1 MKKRLVTMILIMLA
15 ITGCGKKEVNTEYDK
30 DKLDYIDNVEDATDQ
45 ISDNNAKVK
54 LTDDDYIKGFK
65 WIMNPSAGKVY
76 WESTYGEYSSIVSD
90 DLLKL
95 REQEVDG
102 KVIIDDDS
110 EDEIQ
115 YTMKNVYKYPE
126 YIKNEDGILTPET
139 TNTYEEKGTI
149 EYSEYNTYLKTLG
162 SDTQIVIPSYTI
174 CQDREYIVFDVRDF
188 YFGDEA
194 ADKFMEALKNTFYNP
209 EWNLKVV
216 DRDEETVVL
225 KDIGK
230 FWQGGIGGWNE
241 TYIGE
246 TIYTLN
252 LDETG
257 KIRTIDVSSSLDR
270 QDKTYGYGNSNRFS
284 REPSA
289 DELANGNDSSD
300 SNTIDSNE
308 STSEVTDNTNQN
320 GNGNNGLDGNNNE
333 TVDNNSNTDNNIVT
347 TDDDPFK
354 SYKEYVKNSTFD
366 EEYKKEFGE
375 YPDDS
380 KITNRVLANTEISNK
395 YHVDDMK
402 DALLKEASKY
412 CLHPILTAAY
422 DNGNYVY
429 FSMCNAFEEQVYG
442 VQEVSTIG
450 IVLNEKGEYKVVD
463 EMTDMSD
470 PFKD

>member
-30 DKLDYIDNVEDATDQ
+30 DKLDYIDNVEEATDQ
-45 ISDNNAKVK
+45 ISDNNAKVN
-54 LTDDDYIKGFK
+54 LTDDDYIRGFK

-76 WESTYGEYSSIVSD
+76 WERTYGEYSSIVSD

-110 EDEIQ
+110 EDEIE

-126 YIKNEDGILTPET
+126 YIKDADGILTPKT
-139 TNTYEEKGTI
+139 TNTYKEKGTI
-149 EYSEYNTYLKTLG
+149 EYGEYSTYLKTLG
-162 SDTQIVIPSYTI
+162 NDTQIVIPSYTI

-194 ADKFMEALKNTFYNP
+194 AEQFMEALKNTFYNP
-209 EWNLKVV
+209 KWDLKVV

-252 LDETG
+252 LDENG

-270 QDKTYGYGNSNRFS
+270 QDKTYGYGNSNRFN

-289 DELANGNDSSD
+289 DELANGTDNSE
-300 SNTIDSNE
+300 SNTNGSNE
-308 STSEVTDNTNQN
+308 NNSEVVDNTNQN
-320 GNGNNGLDGNNNE
+320 VNGNTGSNENNSE
-333 TVDNNSNTDNNIVT
+333 VVDNNSNTDVALP
-347 TDDDPFK
+347 TDTNEPK
-354 SYKEYVKNSTFD
+354 SFD
-366 EEYKKEFGE
+366 EMYKDKFGE

-380 KITNRVLANTEISNK
+380 KITNRILVSDTLNKKYNIDKLADK
-395 YHVDDMK
+395 
-402 DALLKEASKY
+402 LLEEASNY
-412 CLHPILTAAY
+412 CKHPMLEALY
-422 DNGNYVY
+422 EDEKENYVY
-429 FSMCNAFEEQVYG
+429 FCMYNPFEKQVYG
-442 VQEVSTIG
+442 DYEVSTYG
-450 IVLNEKGEYKVVD
+450 IVVNTNGEYKVVD
-463 EMTDMSD
+463 EATDMTD

>member
-30 DKLDYIDNVEDATDQ
+30 DKFDYTDNVEETTDE
-45 ISDNNAKVK
+45 ISDSNTSVN

-76 WESTYGEYSSIVSD
+76 WEKTYNEYSNIVSE

-110 EDEIQ
+110 ADEIE

-126 YIKNEDGILTPET
+126 YIFEDNIYTPKT
-139 TNTYEEKGTI
+139 TNTYKEKGTLD
-149 EYSEYNTYLKTLG
+149 YNTYYQEIKKIEAN
-162 SDTQIVIPSYTI
+162 TQICIPSYTI
-174 CQDREYIVFDVRDF
+174 CQGREYITFEIGN
-188 YFGDEA
+188 YYYGEGA
-194 ADKFMEALKNTFYNP
+194 ADKEMEALKNTFYNP
-209 EWNLKVV
+209 KWNLKVV

-230 FWQGGIGGWNE
+230 FWTGDLGGWYE
-241 TYIGE
+241 EYIGE

-270 QDKTYGYGNSNRFS
+270 QDKTYGYGNNKRFN

-289 DELANGNDSSD
+289 DELANNTGNSD
-300 SNTIDSNE
+300 NNTTGSNE
-308 STSEVTDNTNQN
+308 
-320 GNGNNGLDGNNNE
+320 NNNE
-333 TVDNNSNTDNNIVT
+333 TVDNTNQNENNNTGSNGNNSEVADNNSNTEVISPTN
-347 TDDDPFK
+347 TDEPK
-354 SYKEYVKNSTFD
+354 SFD
-366 EEYKKEFGE
+366 EMYKDKFGD

-380 KITNRVLANTEISNK
+380 KITNRILVSDTLNK
-395 YHVDDMK
+395 KYNI
-402 DALLKEASKY
+402 DALADKLLEEASKY
-412 CLHPILTAAY
+412 CDHPTLEAMY
-422 DNGNYVY
+422 DDGNYIY
-429 FSMCNAFEEQVYG
+429 FCMYNTFEEQLYG
-442 VQEVSTIG
+442 ECEVATNG
-450 IVLNEKGEYKVVD
+450 LVVNTDGKYKITN
-463 EMTDMSD
+463 EMTDMND

>member
-15 ITGCGKKEVNTEYDK
+15 ITGCGKKEVNTEYNK
-30 DKLDYIDNVEDATDQ
+30 DKFDYTDNVDAATDE
-45 ISDNNAKVK
+45 ISDNNALVN

-76 WESTYGEYSSIVSD
+76 WERTYGEYSSIVSD

-110 EDEIQ
+110 EDEIE

-126 YIKNEDGILTPET
+126 YIKDEDGILTPET
-139 TNTYEEKGTI
+139 TNTYKDKGTI
-149 EYSEYNTYLKTLG
+149 GYSEYSTYLKTLG
-162 SDTQIVIPSYTI
+162 NDTQIVTPSYTI

-194 ADKFMEALKNTFYNP
+194 AEQFMEALKNTFYNP
-209 EWNLKVV
+209 VWNLKVV

-252 LDETG
+252 LDENG

-270 QDKTYGYGNSNRFS
+270 QDKTYGYGNNNRFN

-289 DELANGNDSSD
+289 DELANGTDNSD
-300 SNTIDSNE
+300 NNTAGSNE
-308 STSEVTDNTNQN
+308 NNSEVADNKNQN
-320 GNGNNGLDGNNNE
+320 ENGNTGSNENNSE
-333 TVDNNSNTDNNIVT
+333 VVDNNSNTDVT
-347 TDDDPFK
+347 LPTDTNEPK
-354 SYKEYVKNSTFD
+354 SFD
-366 EEYKKEFGE
+366 EMYKDKFGE

-380 KITNRVLANTEISNK
+380 KITNRILVSDTLNK
-395 YHVDDMK
+395 KYNI
-402 DALLKEASKY
+402 DALADKLLEEASKY
-412 CLHPILTAAY
+412 CKHPMLEALYEDEKA
-422 DNGNYVY
+422 NYVY
-429 FSMCNAFEEQVYG
+429 FCMYNPFEKQVYG
-442 VQEVSTIG
+442 DYEVSTYG
-450 IVLNEKGEYKVVD
+450 IVVNTNGEYKVVD
-463 EMTDMSD
+463 ETTDMTD

>member
-30 DKLDYIDNVEDATDQ
+30 DKLDYIDNVEETTDQ
-45 ISDNNAKVK
+45 ISDNNVLVN
-54 LTDDDYIKGFK
+54 LTDDDYIRGFK

-76 WESTYGEYSSIVSD
+76 WEKTYGEYSSIVSE

-110 EDEIQ
+110 ADEIE

-126 YIKNEDGILTPET
+126 YIKDEDGMLTPET
-139 TNTYEEKGTI
+139 TNTYKEKGTI
-149 EYSEYNTYLKTLG
+149 EYSEYDTYLKTLG

-194 ADKFMEALKNTFYNP
+194 AEQFMEALKNTFYNP
-209 EWNLKVV
+209 EWDLKVV

-270 QDKTYGYGNSNRFS
+270 QDKTYGYGNSNRFK
-284 REPSA
+284 REQSA

-300 SNTIDSNE
+300 SNTTGSNVNN
-308 STSEVTDNTNQN
+308 SEVDDNTNQN
-320 GNGNNGLDGNNNE
+320 ENGNNGLDGNNNE
-333 TVDNNSNTDNNIVT
+333 TVDNNSNTEVIPPTNTNE
-347 TDDDPFK
+347 PK
-354 SYKEYVKNSTFD
+354 SFD
-366 EEYKKEFGE
+366 EMYKDKFGE

-380 KITNRVLANTEISNK
+380 KITNRILVSDTLNK
-395 YHVDDMK
+395 KYNI
-402 DALLKEASKY
+402 DALADKLLEEASKY
-412 CLHPILTAAY
+412 CEHPMLKASYENEEA
-422 DNGNYVY
+422 NYVY
-429 FSMCNAFEEQVYG
+429 FCMYNPFEEQVYG
-442 VQEVSTIG
+442 NYEISSDG
-450 IVLNEKGEYKVVD
+450 IIVNTNGEYKVVD
-463 EMTDMSD
+463 EMTDMND

>member
-30 DKLDYIDNVEDATDQ
+30 DKLDYIDNVEEATDQ
-45 ISDNNAKVK
+45 ISDNNAKVN
-54 LTDDDYIKGFK
+54 LTDDDYIRGFK

-76 WESTYGEYSSIVSD
+76 WERTYGEYSSIVSN

-102 KVIIDDDS
+102 KVIVDDDS
-110 EDEIQ
+110 EDEIE

-126 YIKNEDGILTPET
+126 YILDEEADMFTPKT
-139 TNTYEEKGTI
+139 TNTYKEKGTI
-149 EYSEYNTYLKTLG
+149 EYKDYYNHLK
-162 SDTQIVIPSYTI
+162 SVEKDTEIALPWYTI
-174 CQDREYIVFDVRDF
+174 CQDREYITFEVGNYF
-188 YFGDEA
+188 YGDGA
-194 ADKFMEALKNTFYNP
+194 AEQFMETLKNTFYNP
-209 EWNLKVV
+209 KWDLKVV

-252 LDETG
+252 LDENG

-270 QDKTYGYGNSNRFS
+270 QDKTYGYGNSNRFN

-289 DELANGNDSSD
+289 DELENGNDSSE
-300 SNTIDSNE
+300 SNTNSSNVNNN
-308 STSEVTDNTNQN
+308 EVTDNTNQN
-320 GNGNNGLDGNNNE
+320 VNVNTGSDGNNSE
-333 TVDNNSNTDNNIVT
+333 TVDNNSNTEVIPPTNTNE
-347 TDDDPFK
+347 PK
-354 SYKEYVKNSTFD
+354 SFD
-366 EEYKKEFGE
+366 EMYKDKFGE

-380 KITNRVLANTEISNK
+380 KITNRILVSDTLNK
-395 YHVDDMK
+395 KYNI
-402 DALLKEASKY
+402 DALADKLLEEASKY
-412 CLHPILTAAY
+412 CDHPMLKASYENEEA
-422 DNGNYVY
+422 NYVY
-429 FSMCNAFEEQVYG
+429 FCMYNPYEEQVYG
-442 VQEVSTIG
+442 NYEISSDG
-450 IVLNEKGEYKVVD
+450 IVVNTNGEYKVVD
-463 EMTDMSD
+463 EMTDMTD

>member
-30 DKLDYIDNVEDATDQ
+30 DKLDYIDNVEEATDK
-45 ISDNNAKVK
+45 ISDNNDLVN

-76 WESTYGEYSSIVSD
+76 WERTYGEYSSIVSD

-110 EDEIQ
+110 EDEIE

-126 YIKNEDGILTPET
+126 YIKDADGILTPKT
-139 TNTYEEKGTI
+139 TNTYKEKGTI
-149 EYSEYNTYLKTLG
+149 EYGEYSTYLKTLG
-162 SDTQIVIPSYTI
+162 NDTQIVIPSYTI

-194 ADKFMEALKNTFYNP
+194 AEQFMEALKNTFYNP
-209 EWNLKVV
+209 VWNLKVV

-252 LDETG
+252 LDENG

-270 QDKTYGYGNSNRFS
+270 QDKTYGYGNSNRFN

-289 DELANGNDSSD
+289 DELANGNDSAE
-300 SNTIDSNE
+300 SNTNGSNE
-308 STSEVTDNTNQN
+308 NNSEVVDNTNQN
-320 GNGNNGLDGNNNE
+320 ENGNTGSNENNSE
-333 TVDNNSNTDNNIVT
+333 VVDNNSNTDVT
-347 TDDDPFK
+347 LPTDTNEPK
-354 SYKEYVKNSTFD
+354 SFD
-366 EEYKKEFGE
+366 EMYKDKFGE

-380 KITNRVLANTEISNK
+380 KITNRILVSDTLNK
-395 YHVDDMK
+395 KYNI
-402 DALLKEASKY
+402 DALADKLLEEASNY
-412 CLHPILTAAY
+412 CKHPMLEALYEDEKA
-422 DNGNYVY
+422 NYVY
-429 FSMCNAFEEQVYG
+429 FCMYNPFEKQVYG
-442 VQEVSTIG
+442 DYEVSTYG
-450 IVLNEKGEYKVVD
+450 IVVNTNGEYKVVD
-463 EMTDMSD
+463 ETTDMTD

>member
-15 ITGCGKKEVNTEYDK
+15 ITGCGKKEVYTEYDK
-30 DKLDYIDNVEDATDQ
+30 DKLDYIDNVEEATDK
-45 ISDNNAKVK
+45 ISDNNALLN

-76 WESTYGEYSSIVSD
+76 WERTYGEYSSIVSD

-110 EDEIQ
+110 EDEIE

-126 YIKNEDGILTPET
+126 YIKDADGILTPKT
-139 TNTYEEKGTI
+139 TNTYKEKGTI
-149 EYSEYNTYLKTLG
+149 EYGEYSTYLKTLG
-162 SDTQIVIPSYTI
+162 NDTQIVIPSYTI

-194 ADKFMEALKNTFYNP
+194 AEQFMEALKNTFYNP
-209 EWNLKVV
+209 AWNLKVV

-252 LDETG
+252 LDENG

-270 QDKTYGYGNSNRFS
+270 QDKTYGYGNSNRFN

-289 DELANGNDSSD
+289 DELANGTDSSE
-300 SNTIDSNE
+300 SNTNGSNE
-308 STSEVTDNTNQN
+308 NSSEVVDNTNQN
-320 GNGNNGLDGNNNE
+320 ENGNTGSNENNSE
-333 TVDNNSNTDNNIVT
+333 VVDNNSNTDVT
-347 TDDDPFK
+347 LPTDTNEPK
-354 SYKEYVKNSTFD
+354 SFD
-366 EEYKKEFGE
+366 EMYKDKFGE

-380 KITNRVLANTEISNK
+380 KITNRILVSDTLNK
-395 YHVDDMK
+395 KYNI
-402 DALLKEASKY
+402 DALADKLLEEASRY
-412 CLHPILTAAY
+412 CKHPMLEALYEDEKA
-422 DNGNYVY
+422 NYVY
-429 FSMCNAFEEQVYG
+429 FCMYNPFEKQVYG
-442 VQEVSTIG
+442 DYEVSTYG
-450 IVLNEKGEYKVVD
+450 IVVNTNGEYKVVD
-463 EMTDMSD
+463 EATDMTD

>member
-30 DKLDYIDNVEDATDQ
+30 DKFDYTDNVEETTDE
-45 ISDNNAKVK
+45 ISDNNTSVN

-76 WESTYGEYSSIVSD
+76 WEKTYSEYNNIVSE

-110 EDEIQ
+110 ADEIE

-126 YIKNEDGILTPET
+126 YIDVEDGILEPKT
-139 TNTYEEKGTI
+139 TNTYNEKGTI
-149 EYSEYNTYLKTLG
+149 EYSEYHDYLKGLEEENHLEL
-162 SDTQIVIPSYTI
+162 PLYTI
-174 CQDREYIVFDVRDF
+174 CQDREYITFKVGNF
-188 YFGDEA
+188 YSGEGA
-194 ADKFMEALKNTFYNP
+194 ADQWMEALKNTFYNP
-209 EWNLKVV
+209 EWDLKVV
-216 DRDEETVVL
+216 DKDDETVVL

-230 FWQGGIGGWNE
+230 FWQGGLGGWNE

-257 KIRTIDVSSSLDR
+257 KIRTIDVSSSLYR
-270 QDKTYGYGNSNRFS
+270 QDKTYGYGNNKRFN

-289 DELANGNDSSD
+289 DELANNTGNSD
-300 SNTIDSNE
+300 SNTTGSN
-308 STSEVTDNTNQN
+308 D
-320 GNGNNGLDGNNNE
+320 NNNE
-333 TVDNNSNTDNNIVT
+333 TVDNTKQNENSTNGSNGSNSEVDNNNSNTEVITPTN
-347 TDDDPFK
+347 TDEPK
-354 SYKEYVKNSTFD
+354 SFD
-366 EEYKKEFGE
+366 EMYKDKFGD

-380 KITNRVLANTEISNK
+380 KITNRILVSDTLNK
-395 YHVDDMK
+395 KYNI
-402 DALLKEASKY
+402 DALADKLLEEASKY
-412 CLHPILTAAY
+412 CEHPMLKASYENEEA
-422 DNGNYVY
+422 NYVY
-429 FSMCNAFEEQVYG
+429 FCMYNPFEEQIYG
-442 VQEVSTIG
+442 NYEISSDG
-450 IVLNEKGEYKVVD
+450 IVVNTNGEYKVVD
-463 EMTDMSD
+463 EMTDMTD

>member
-30 DKLDYIDNVEDATDQ
+30 DKLDYIDNVEEATDK
-45 ISDNNAKVK
+45 ISDNNDLVN

-76 WESTYGEYSSIVSD
+76 WERTYGEYSSIVSD

-110 EDEIQ
+110 EDEIE

-126 YIKNEDGILTPET
+126 YIKDADGILTPKT
-139 TNTYEEKGTI
+139 TNTYKEKGTI
-149 EYSEYNTYLKTLG
+149 EYGEYSTYLKTLG
-162 SDTQIVIPSYTI
+162 NDTQIVIPSYTI

-194 ADKFMEALKNTFYNP
+194 AEQFMEALKNTFYNP
-209 EWNLKVV
+209 VWNLKVV

-252 LDETG
+252 LDENG

-270 QDKTYGYGNSNRFS
+270 QDKTYGYGNSNRFN

-289 DELANGNDSSD
+289 DELANGTDSSE
-300 SNTIDSNE
+300 SNTNGSNE
-308 STSEVTDNTNQN
+308 NNSEVDDNTNQN
-320 GNGNNGLDGNNNE
+320 ENGNTGSNENNSE
-333 TVDNNSNTDNNIVT
+333 VVDNNSNTDVVPPTNTNE
-347 TDDDPFK
+347 PK
-354 SYKEYVKNSTFD
+354 SFD
-366 EEYKKEFGE
+366 EMYKDKFGE

-380 KITNRVLANTEISNK
+380 KITNRILVSDILNKKYNIDKLADK
-395 YHVDDMK
+395 
-402 DALLKEASKY
+402 LLEEASNY
-412 CLHPILTAAY
+412 CKHPMLEALYEDEKA
-422 DNGNYVY
+422 NYVY
-429 FSMCNAFEEQVYG
+429 FCMYNPFEKQVYG
-442 VQEVSTIG
+442 DYEVSTYG
-450 IVLNEKGEYKVVD
+450 IVVNTNGEYKVVD
-463 EMTDMSD
+463 EATDMTD